1 VAVGYRMSV
10 LNLKKCEKQRK
21 PFMNRMKFYEIKI
34 AVGLLALVMMLL
46 TILWPVWI
54 PLLFPSPVVDREQEL
69 RPQSEWHSEE
79 DFTD

>member
-1 VAVGYRMSV
+1 MS
-10 LNLKKCEKQRK
+10 
-21 PFMNRMKFYEIKI
+21 RMKFYEIKI
-34 AVGLLALVMMLL
+34 AVGLLALVMMAL
-46 TILWPVWI
+46 TILWPVWL